1 MVHPERSRREFSIGT
16 SLGVC
21 LHSSSRSLLTKKSQ
35 LGGPSDGLG
44 AWHLVVVLTLTHRY
58 NTVQSVVTG
67 QAPITLERKITYCC
81 TLDILLPL
89 VIYLVCTWYTGTRY
103 VYLSAESHIHAD

>member
-67 QAPITLERKITYCC
+67 QAPITLERKVPSGGKTNKN
-81 TLDILLPL
+81 
-89 VIYLVCTWYTGTRY
+89 RR
-103 VYLSAESHIHAD
+103 